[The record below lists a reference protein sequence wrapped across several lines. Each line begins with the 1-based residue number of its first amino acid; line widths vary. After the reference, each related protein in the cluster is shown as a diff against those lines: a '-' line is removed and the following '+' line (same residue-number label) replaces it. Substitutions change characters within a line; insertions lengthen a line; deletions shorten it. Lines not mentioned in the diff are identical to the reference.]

1 MKLKVI
7 LLLVFG
13 IIPSALLLRDPTDA
27 HFGYPFYVS
36 YGLLWCTLF
45 TYFYIRTDA
54 TQRRKLLWMSPLV
67 LFAFAVP
74 VFVLYV
80 WIAMWV
86 QFDRGGALP

>member
-1 MKLKVI
+1 
-7 LLLVFG
+7 
-13 IIPSALLLRDPTDA
+13 
-27 HFGYPFYVS
+27 
-36 YGLLWCTLF
+36 
-45 TYFYIRTDA
+45 
-54 TQRRKLLWMSPLV
+54 MSPLV